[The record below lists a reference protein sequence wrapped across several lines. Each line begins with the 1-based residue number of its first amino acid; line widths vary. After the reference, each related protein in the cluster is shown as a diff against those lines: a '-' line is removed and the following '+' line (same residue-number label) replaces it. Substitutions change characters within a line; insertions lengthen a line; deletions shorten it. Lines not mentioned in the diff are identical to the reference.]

1 MALFSSIFTFSPLF
15 AQIDRLL
22 FQNYNQSITQLH
34 SALLVLTLNRET
46 GVNPVRSRRC
56 NAEPLQYVTELYDL
70 GRRSRL

>member
-1 MALFSSIFTFSPLF
+1 MALFSSIFAYITGGS
-15 AQIDRLL
+15 QIDRLL

-34 SALLVLTLNRET
+34 SALLVLMLNRET

-56 NAEPLQYVTELYDL
+56 NVEPLQYVTELYDL